1 MPINDSLWPVK
12 CSLREVELPE
22 RPGLGAARFLNKQ
35 VLMSPERQQPESG
48 ISQAKATAFVV
59 LALLIGFWGGYFYR
73 EQAGRNLPVTHG
85 SGAQAAVPESQ
96 APVTQPMTDHDLQVH
111 LAVLKKDPKNR
122 TALVQAGNIYYDTQ
136 RYEQAIDYYRQA
148 LAIAPDD
155 VDVRTDLG
163 TAYWYSGK
171 PKEAVEHFQLALKE
185 RPAYAQTLFNLGI
198 VKLHGLNDPE
208 GAIAAW
214 EELLNKHPEYPEAE
228 KVRSQIEQARALL
241 KVKSTSR

>member
-1 MPINDSLWPVK
+1 
-12 CSLREVELPE
+12 
-22 RPGLGAARFLNKQ
+22 
-35 VLMSPERQQPESG
+35 MSPKQEQGETG

-73 EQAGRNLPVTHG
+73 DQAGRSVPV
-85 SGAQAAVPESQ
+85 SRNSAAQAAVPASQ
-96 APVTQPMTDHDLQVH
+96 SATMPPLGDHDLQVH
-111 LAVLKKDPKNR
+111 LAELKKDPKNR
-122 TALVQAGNIYYDTQ
+122 PALVQAGNIYYDTQ
-136 RYEQAIDYYRQA
+136 RYEQAIDLYKQA

-163 TAYWYSGK
+163 TAYWYAGK
-171 PKEAVEHFQLALKE
+171 PKEAVENFDLALKV

-214 EELLNKHPEYPEAE
+214 DELLKKHPEYPQAE
-228 KVRSQIEQARALL
+228 KVRSQIEQARALV